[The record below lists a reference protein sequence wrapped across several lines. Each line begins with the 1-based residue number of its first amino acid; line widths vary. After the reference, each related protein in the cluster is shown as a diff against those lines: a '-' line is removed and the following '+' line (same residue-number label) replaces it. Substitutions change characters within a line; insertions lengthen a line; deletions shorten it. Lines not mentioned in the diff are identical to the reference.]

1 MYVAIFEDRSTRS
14 MMISKVLLVL
24 ITMLSTQICWSNERR
39 IYCIKSDDDQGYS
52 DEACPEDHILWLWS
66 NVTQNYTE
74 YFTSH
79 REIYFLPGIYK
90 LDNNLAIMQVTNLSL
105 IGFGD
110 AAVTL
115 NCTTDDAGIV
125 SLYNSSFVKL
135 QNITLINCG
144 MPVNTIAKQ
153 HISFLSIKAAL
164 FACNMLSVTFTNV
177 IFENTQGHGILVQNA
192 LKETV
197 IKNVVIKYTMQVQD
211 IAKRYNAY
219 GIAIIYNDDVKLNTG
234 DYQHDILIKN
244 CHFINLRNVNKKPP
258 SLPASDC
265 VDSVVICLAFNQTY

>member
-1 MYVAIFEDRSTRS
+1 
-14 MMISKVLLVL
+14 MMISTVLLVL
-24 ITMLSTQICWSNERR
+24 ITMLNNQICWSNERR

-90 LDNNLAIMQVTNLSL
+90 LVNNLAIMHVTNLSL

-135 QNITLINCG
+135 Q
-144 MPVNTIAKQ
+144 
-153 HISFLSIKAAL
+153 IS
-164 FACNMLSVTFTNV
+164 
-177 IFENTQGHGILVQNA
+177 H
-192 LKETV
+192 
-197 IKNVVIKYTMQVQD
+197 
-211 IAKRYNAY
+211 
-219 GIAIIYNDDVKLNTG
+219 
-234 DYQHDILIKN
+234 
-244 CHFINLRNVNKKPP
+244 
-258 SLPASDC
+258 
-265 VDSVVICLAFNQTY
+265 

>member
-1 MYVAIFEDRSTRS
+1 
-14 MMISKVLLVL
+14 MISTVLLAL
-24 ITMLSTQICWSNERR
+24 ITMLNSQICWSNERR

-90 LDNNLAIMQVTNLSL
+90 LVNNLAIMHVTNLSL

-144 MPVNTIAKQ
+144 VPVNTIAKQ
-153 HISFLSIKAAL
+153 NVTFPSIRAAL
-164 FACNMLSVTFTNV
+164 FACMCC
-177 IFENTQGHGILVQNA
+177 Q
-192 LKETV
+192 
-197 IKNVVIKYTMQVQD
+197 
-211 IAKRYNAY
+211 
-219 GIAIIYNDDVKLNTG
+219 
-234 DYQHDILIKN
+234 
-244 CHFINLRNVNKKPP
+244 
-258 SLPASDC
+258 
-265 VDSVVICLAFNQTY
+265 